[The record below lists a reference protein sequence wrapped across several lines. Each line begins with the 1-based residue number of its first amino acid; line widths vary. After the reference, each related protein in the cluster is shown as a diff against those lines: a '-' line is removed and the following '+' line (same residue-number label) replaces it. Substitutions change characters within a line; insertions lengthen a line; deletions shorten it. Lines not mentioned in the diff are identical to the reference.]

1 MSNFFTRYRLTILEK
16 FFLIPLLDSLI
27 TSKTRIKLLLK
38 FFSNENSTAY
48 LRGLADEFEESTN
61 SVRLELN
68 SMTKAG
74 LLTSRENGRTIEYQA
89 NKNHPL
95 FPDINQLV
103 LKHFGLYNIAEN
115 VVKRLG
121 NVKMAFITGDYAIG
135 KDSGII
141 DLVLVGEV
149 NKSTL
154 EAMLKKVE
162 KKINRRVRPLVLSM
176 DEFERLKKTLRTEKA
191 LVLWKE

>member
-1 MSNFFTRYRLTILEK
+1 M
-16 FFLIPLLDSLI
+16 LDSLI

-38 FFSNENSTAY
+38 FFSNANSTAY
-48 LRGLADEFEESTN
+48 LRGLADEFGESTN

-89 NKNHPL
+89 NKKHPL
-95 FPDINQLV
+95 FPEINQLV

-121 NVKMAFITGDYAIG
+121 SVQLAFVTGDYANG
-135 KDSGII
+135 KDGGII
-141 DLVLVGEV
+141 DLVLVG
-149 NKSTL
+149 NIDKTAL
-154 EAMLKKVE
+154 EGMITKVE
-162 KKINRRVRPLVLSM
+162 KKIKRRVRPLVLSNG
-176 DEFERLKKTLRTEKA
+176 EFDVLKDTLKPEKA
-191 LVLWKE
+191 LVLWRE

>member
-1 MSNFFTRYRLTILEK
+1 M
-16 FFLIPLLDSLI
+16 
-27 TSKTRIKLLLK
+27 LK

-48 LRGLADEFEESTN
+48 LRGLADEFGESTN

-68 SMTKAG
+68 SMRKAG

-95 FPDINQLV
+95 FPEINQLV

-121 NVKMAFITGDYAIG
+121 NVKVAFITGDYASG

-141 DLVLVGEV
+141 DLVLVGDID
-149 NKSTL
+149 NAALQT
-154 EAMLKKVE
+154 MLSKVE
-162 KKINRRVRPLVLSM
+162 KKIQRRVRVLVLCEK
-176 DEFERLKKTLRTEKA
+176 EFQDLKRTLRPENALMLWRTE
-191 LVLWKE
+191 V